1 MLKAVPQE
9 VPRKGK
15 SGQRGRDPVPQVRD
29 GRQSASEVIQH
40 FKSRKS
46 QRFPSALLELPSE
59 PTVHELIRLLGKD
72 QKTHRSPIKFQPAP
86 MPRLWTSYPKPV
98 LNLPPDYRKT

>member
-72 QKTHRSPIKFQPAP
+72 QKNSQKPNQIPTRANAQALDQLPETSLEPA
-86 MPRLWTSYPKPV
+86 S
-98 LNLPPDYRKT
+98 